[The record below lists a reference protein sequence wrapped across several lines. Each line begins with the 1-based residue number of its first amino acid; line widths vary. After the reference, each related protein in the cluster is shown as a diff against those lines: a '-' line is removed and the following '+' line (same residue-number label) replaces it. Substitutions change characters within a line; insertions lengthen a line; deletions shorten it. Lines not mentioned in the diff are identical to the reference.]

1 MVVFGSEG
9 STAEWVVCILT
20 FAKSKIGVERPVSSK
35 SLSSVW
41 SRLESSISE
50 FAFRIRSTKP
60 APFLALID
68 ASKVLSRRGAVM
80 DSSTLPSALLA
91 RYPSKIGWLLRYS
104 SRNKRTLPCGIS
116 SLEKGSNAI
125 KKHKWMDMLNR
136 PTNLRTTWISSLGA
150 RKTFITS
157 YWPWRRDAGLI
168 VITFT
173 KHFHLFISKVF
184 IESCDRITIQ
194 FSQSR
199 KISYDSEFVS
209 RCTFALFRI
218 PSILSCGWIISNV
231 ERLQLKTFVNAQ
243 ASNPLLHPTAPHL
256 W

>member
-1 MVVFGSEG
+1 
-9 STAEWVVCILT
+9 
-20 FAKSKIGVERPVSSK
+20 
-35 SLSSVW
+35 
-41 SRLESSISE
+41 
-50 FAFRIRSTKP
+50 
-60 APFLALID
+60 
-68 ASKVLSRRGAVM
+68 
-80 DSSTLPSALLA
+80 
-91 RYPSKIGWLLRYS
+91 
-104 SRNKRTLPCGIS
+104 
-116 SLEKGSNAI
+116 
-125 KKHKWMDMLNR
+125 MDMLNR

-243 ASNPLLHPTAPHL
+243 ASNPLLHPTALHL